1 MTCYKYFTNKNIN
14 KNDFLWV
21 TQDEPEPSFS
31 HVTCLHV
38 CKLLRKTTNFFMCK
52 CTNDM
57 LNNKNV
63 TYNNP
68 VETQI
73 NDMIVI

>member
-1 MTCYKYFTNKNIN
+1 MRKY
-14 KNDFLWV
+14 
-21 TQDEPEPSFS
+21 
-31 HVTCLHV
+31 
-38 CKLLRKTTNFFMCK
+38 
-52 CTNDM
+52 TNDM
-57 LNNKNV
+57 LNNKKV